1 MERGNNILTSS
12 EGPSTSRIARD
23 SFVVLIGAAGSMG
36 LLFVTQI
43 LIGRFMGPTS
53 FAIISLIISLAY
65 IISDFADFGLK
76 STIVRDLSSIL
87 KHDNE
92 SAPDYI
98 STIFNLKV
106 QITGIATLLSP
117 LAIYIAALTI
127 FNDSFWFD
135 AILYSTIGITV
146 GIFLTISWFLRA
158 YFQSLKKFIL
168 YSGYSLVGN
177 LAFFLLVVL
186 AFFYGLNESSLP
198 FLLLLSYAIWL
209 VVGLFLLKGRYRR
222 GTKTS
227 DFRKK
232 ILSFS
237 KWIMASSV
245 IVTIVNRMDQLIV
258 ASLLPY
264 EDVAM
269 YSAAILIAQLIPLLT
284 TSLSTALF
292 PTVSEIKT
300 KIGMN
305 IYLRKTMAI
314 TIPISALLVFPVLL
328 FPGPV
333 SLFFGI
339 DYVSANYLF
348 PIMGIAFLLGLATS
362 PLSLIPLVVD
372 RPDTLTYMN
381 LIQLLM
387 TLVLL
392 PILILTLGLFG
403 AALNVLFVRLL
414 TPIYLV
420 PLTYLIMKQKIR
432 MEPWKD

>member
-1 MERGNNILTSS
+1 MTSS

-23 SFVVLIGAAGSMG
+23 SFVVLIGTAGSMG
-36 LLFVTQI
+36 LLFITQI

-87 KHDNE
+87 KHDTE
-92 SAPDYI
+92 SASDYI
-98 STIFNLKV
+98 STIFSLKK

-117 LAIYIAALTI
+117 IAIYIAAITV
-127 FNDSFWFD
+127 FNDSSWYD
-135 AILYSTIGITV
+135 AILYATIGVSI
-146 GIFLTISWFLRA
+146 GIFMTISWFLRS
-158 YFQSLKKFIL
+158 YFQSLKKFLL

-177 LAFFLLVVL
+177 LVFFILVVL
-186 AFFYGLNESSLP
+186 AFISGLNASSLP
-198 FLLLLSYAIWL
+198 LLLLPSYAIWF
-209 VVGLFLLKGRYRR
+209 VVGLVLLRGRYQR
-222 GTKTS
+222 GTSTS
-227 DFRKK
+227 AFRKK

-245 IVTIVNRMDQLIV
+245 IVTIYNRMDQLIV
-258 ASLLPY
+258 ATFLPY
-264 EDVAM
+264 EQVAM

-305 IYLRKTMAI
+305 IYLKKTMSI
-314 TIPISALLVFPVLL
+314 TIPVSALLVFPVLL
-328 FPGPV
+328 FPGPI
-333 SLFFGI
+333 SFFFGSE
-339 DYVSANYLF
+339 YVSADYLF
-348 PIMGIAFLLGLATS
+348 PIIGFAFLLSLATS
-362 PLSLIPLVVD
+362 PLSLIPLAVD

-387 TLVLL
+387 TLILL

-403 AALNVLFVRLL
+403 AALNVLFIRLL

-420 PLTYLIMKQKIR
+420 SLTYLIMKQKIR